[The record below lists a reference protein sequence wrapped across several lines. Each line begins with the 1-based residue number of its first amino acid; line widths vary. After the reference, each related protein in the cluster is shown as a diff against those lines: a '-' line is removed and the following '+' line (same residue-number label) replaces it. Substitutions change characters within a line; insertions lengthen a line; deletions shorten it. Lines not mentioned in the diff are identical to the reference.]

1 VCTGIFKGFDAEAM
15 KIGFF
20 GISRLNRYIHRT
32 MTRAVVAIIHKENR
46 ILVCQRSRQSRYA
59 LKWEFPGGKME
70 EGESV
75 LDCLRR
81 ELREELA
88 ITIGGFDRQETATN
102 HYDDGGTFEVTYCF
116 VSRFTGVVKNNVFE
130 DIRWTTLS
138 ELRTLDIL
146 SGNRPFVDSL
156 RETDFPPE

>member
-1 VCTGIFKGFDAEAM
+1 M
-15 KIGFF
+15 KIGAF

-32 MTRAVVAIIHKENR
+32 MKRAVVAVIHRDKQ
-46 ILVCQRSRQSRYA
+46 ILVCQRRKQSRYA

-81 ELREELA
+81 ELREELS
-88 ITIGGFDRQETATN
+88 IEVEGFDRQETRIN
-102 HYDDGGTFEVTYCF
+102 QYEDGGTFEVTYCF
-116 VSRFTGVVKNNVFE
+116 VSRFAGIPNNNVFE
-130 DIRWTTLS
+130 DICWASLP

-146 SGNRPFVDSL
+146 AGNRPFVDLL
-156 RETDFPPE
+156 REEDLLAA